1 MDLSIA
7 HVMSSDID
15 YIVNIDEDTINR
27 TKKMTIFVIGA
38 HITSILSLV
47 VK

>member
-1 MDLSIA
+1 MDLPIP

-15 YIVNIDEDTINR
+15 YIVNIDEDAINR

-38 HITSILSLV
+38 RITSILSLV